1 MEMRKLTVN
10 IPVEMYDDLE
20 RLAREHDLTV
30 SQLVRRLLKA
40 GRTLYDRGE
49 QE

>member
-1 MEMRKLTVN
+1 METRKLTVN

-20 RLAREHDLTV
+20 KLAREQDLTV

-40 GRTLYDRGE
+40 GRALYERGE
-49 QE
+49 EK

>member
-20 RLAREHDLTV
+20 QLARAQDLTV

-40 GRTLYDRGE
+40 GRTLYDRE
-49 QE
+49 EEK